1 MGTLLNDYTQSVQT
15 YYKEIGRFSLLDR
28 ETERKLI
35 QEAQDGNIS
44 SRNRILESNLR
55 FVFDI
60 AKGFKGCGLEL
71 GELICEGNI
80 GLSKAIEK
88 FDLSNDVKFITYA
101 IFWIRSQ
108 ILEAIQKNKQKTD
121 NESLNSLDVRL
132 NDKGLYDD
140 SDDTVLLSESI
151 YSNNEDI
158 DLEEQYEENKEY
170 VSKLMKKLSHR
181 EKFVVEQY
189 FGIGCKSSHTLNEI
203 GKKLKLSSERIR
215 KIKFD
220 AMKKMRSEAMITSIS

>member
-88 FDLSNDVKFITYA
+88 FDLNNDVKFITYA

-158 DLEEQYEENKEY
+158 DLEEQDEENKEY

>member
-88 FDLSNDVKFITYA
+88 FDLNNDVKFITYA

-132 NDKGLYDD
+132 NDRGLYDD

-158 DLEEQYEENKEY
+158 DLEEQDAENKEY

-220 AMKKMRSEAMITSIS
+220 AMKKMRSEAMITSVS